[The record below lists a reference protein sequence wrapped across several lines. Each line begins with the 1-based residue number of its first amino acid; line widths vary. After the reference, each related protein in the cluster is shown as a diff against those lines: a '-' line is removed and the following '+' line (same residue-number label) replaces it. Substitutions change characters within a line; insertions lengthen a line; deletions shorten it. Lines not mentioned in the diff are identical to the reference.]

1 MLAFTITNH
10 LPMIKFFR
18 KIRKDFLAE
27 GKTGKYFKY
36 AIGEI
41 ALVVIGILIALQINS
56 WNTNRLNNQAEKVIL
71 NNLKKDLIL
80 ELENLD
86 LHKTAQNIW
95 INSGTEILKN
105 YDINDGFLVDDKLL
119 GFINDLMVRASFLPN
134 LTTFETLES
143 TGNLD
148 LIQTEELKEKIVI
161 YYSAISSFSENT
173 TNNNTTLVDQLINQK
188 LIELTFFKTNSFSKE
203 MREWW
208 SVSGLENY
216 NLQKSNIF
224 IEQIQMKLNES
235 DQALNL
241 INAANFR
248 MFLANIQL
256 DYVQKSESDTRSLI
270 KTLED
275 ELNN

>member
-1 MLAFTITNH
+1 MEQN
-10 LPMIKFFR
+10 LPAREGSAKQ
-18 KIRKDFLAE
+18 A

-41 ALVVIGILIALQINS
+41 ILVVIGILIALSINN
-56 WNTNRLNNQAEKVIL
+56 WNTNRLNNQAERVIL
-71 NNLKKDLIL
+71 NNLKKDLML

-119 GFINDLMVRASFLPN
+119 AYINDLMVRANFLPN
-134 LTTFETLES
+134 LTTFETLEN
-143 TGNLD
+143 TGKLD
-148 LIQTEELKEKIVI
+148 LINNEELKEKIIV

-173 TNNNTTLVDQLINQK
+173 TNNNTTLVDGLINQK

-203 MREWW
+203 MREWLP
-208 SVSGLENY
+208 VTGLENY
-216 NLQKSNIF
+216 KLQKSNKF
-224 IEQIQMKLNES
+224 IEEIQRELNES
-235 DQALNL
+235 DKSLNL
-241 INAANFR
+241 INAASFR

-256 DYVQKSESDTRSLI
+256 EYAQKSENNTRTLI
-270 KTLED
+270 KTLEV
-275 ELNN
+275 ELNKK

>member
-1 MLAFTITNH
+1 MEQN
-10 LPMIKFFR
+10 
-18 KIRKDFLAE
+18 
-27 GKTGKYFKY
+27 KTGKYLKY

-41 ALVVIGILIALQINS
+41 VLVVIGILIALSINN
-56 WNTNRLNNQAEKVIL
+56 WNTNRLNNQAERVIL

-105 YDINDGFLVDDKLL
+105 YDMNDGFLVDDKLL
-119 GFINDLMVRASFLPN
+119 AYINDLMVRASFLPN
-134 LTTFETLES
+134 LTTFETLEN
-143 TGNLD
+143 TGKLD
-148 LIQTEELKEKIVI
+148 LINNEELKEKIIV

-173 TNNNTTLVDQLINQK
+173 TKNNTTLVDELINEK

-208 SVSGLENY
+208 PVSGLENY
-216 NLQKSNIF
+216 KLQKSNKF
-224 IEQIQMKLNES
+224 IEQIQRKLNES
-235 DQALNL
+235 DKSLNL
-241 INAANFR
+241 INVANFR

-256 DYVQKSESDTRSLI
+256 DYVQKSEIDTRTLI
-270 KTLED
+270 KTLEV
-275 ELNN
+275 ELNKK